1 MPDSPFIYRI
11 RGEDSLSHAYKSPY
25 TSSSRA
31 GYNPVKRHERY
42 EKTKEIIGRQAKT
55 YNKYGNY
62 KSPYYDPVARHERYL
77 RERSSLGIGKG
88 LSSLSTSSSGRGSS
102 GRSSGKGGKGSGKGS
117 SGKGGSSQTAN
128 NLSEQV
134 QALRDESN
142 LNTEAQ
148 REAAKRKIEDLKADL
163 KSQVQKLREQTAS
176 QIENEDNF
184 AEIRGATQLL
194 KSQIESLQG
203 KTSDDIE
210 AVGKGLKDW
219 ISQERDSLQR
229 RIQSLYKSYG
239 KDYKVTTQAD
249 KQRASESRDKE
260 VSSRAD
266 SIYKKKS

>member
-1 MPDSPFIYRI
+1 MPGSPFIYRI

-25 TSSSRA
+25 SSGSRA

-88 LSSLSTSSSGRGSS
+88 LSSLSTSSSGRGGS
-102 GRSSGKGGKGSGKGS
+102 GRSSGKGG
-117 SGKGGSSQTAN
+117 SGKGGSSQAAN

-163 KSQVQKLREQTAS
+163 KSRVQKLREQTAS

-249 KQRASESRDKE
+249 KKRASESRDKE

>member
-42 EKTKEIIGRQAKT
+42 EKTKEIIGRKAKT

-77 RERSSLGIGKG
+77 RERSSLGIGLGSGK
-88 LSSLSTSSSGRGSS
+88 SKSSGRGGS
-102 GRSSGKGGKGSGKGS
+102 GGSGKGG
-117 SGKGGSSQTAN
+117 SGKGGSSQTAD
-128 NLSEQV
+128 NLAEQV
-134 QALRDESN
+134 KALRDESN

-148 REAAKRKIEDLKADL
+148 REAAKRKLEDLRENLTK
-163 KSQVQKLREQTAS
+163 QVQKLREDAHTKLDTETNETA
-176 QIENEDNF
+176 ILG
-184 AEIRGATQLL
+184 ITQNL
-194 KSQIESLQG
+194 KSQIENLQNQ
-203 KTSDDIE
+203 TSSDMEKIS
-210 AVGKGLKDW
+210 ANLRDW
-219 ISQERDSLQR
+219 ISNERDALER
-229 RIQSLYKSYG
+229 RIAALYKSHG
-239 KDYKVTTQAD
+239 KTYTVTTQAD
-249 KQRASESRDKE
+249 KQSASERRDKE

>member
-25 TSSSRA
+25 SSSSRA

-42 EKTKEIIGRQAKT
+42 EKTKEIIGRKAKT

-77 RERSSLGIGKG
+77 RERSSLGIGLGSGK
-88 LSSLSTSSSGRGSS
+88 SKSSGRGGS
-102 GRSSGKGGKGSGKGS
+102 GGSGKGG
-117 SGKGGSSQTAN
+117 SGKGGSSQTAD
-128 NLSEQV
+128 NLAEQV
-134 QALRDESN
+134 KALREESN

-148 REAAKRKIEDLKADL
+148 REATKRKLEDLRENLTK
-163 KSQVQKLREQTAS
+163 QVQKLREDAHAKLDTETNETA
-176 QIENEDNF
+176 ILG
-184 AEIRGATQLL
+184 ITQNL
-194 KSQIESLQG
+194 KSQIENLQNQ
-203 KTSDDIE
+203 TSSDMEKIS
-210 AVGKGLKDW
+210 ANLRDW
-219 ISQERDSLQR
+219 ISNERDALER
-229 RIQSLYKSYG
+229 RIAALYKSHG
-239 KDYKVTTQAD
+239 KTYTVTTQAD

>member
-25 TSSSRA
+25 SSSSRA

-77 RERSSLGIGKG
+77 RERSSLGIGLGGGK
-88 LSSLSTSSSGRGSS
+88 SKSSGRGGS
-102 GRSSGKGGKGSGKGS
+102 GGSGKGG
-117 SGKGGSSQTAN
+117 SGKGGSSQAAD
-128 NLSEQV
+128 NLAEQV
-134 QALRDESN
+134 KALRDESN

-148 REAAKRKIEDLKADL
+148 REAAKRKLEDLRENLTK
-163 KSQVQKLREQTAS
+163 QVQKLREDAHTKLGTETNETA
-176 QIENEDNF
+176 ILG
-184 AEIRGATQLL
+184 ITQNL
-194 KSQIESLQG
+194 KSQIENLQNQ
-203 KTSDDIE
+203 TSSDMEKIS
-210 AVGKGLKDW
+210 ANLKDW
-219 ISQERDSLQR
+219 ISNERDALER
-229 RIQSLYKSYG
+229 RIAALYKSHG
-239 KDYKVTTQAD
+239 KTYTVTTQAD
-249 KQRASESRDKE
+249 KQSASERRDKE

>member
-1 MPDSPFIYRI
+1 MPDSHFVYRI

-25 TSSSRA
+25 SSGNRS
-31 GYNPVKRHERY
+31 GYNPIKRHERY

-77 RERSSLGIGKG
+77 RERSSLGIGQG
-88 LSSLSTSSSGRGSS
+88 ISALSKTSSGRG
-102 GRSSGKGGKGSGKGS
+102 GSSGKSGKGS
-117 SGKGGSSQTAN
+117 SGKGGSGKGGSSQSAN
-128 NLSEQV
+128 NLADQV
-134 QALRDESN
+134 KALRDESN

-163 KSQVQKLREQTAS
+163 TSQVQKLRGEAHDKLETETNETA
-176 QIENEDNF
+176 ILG
-184 AEIRGATQLL
+184 ITQNL
-194 KSQIESLQG
+194 KSQIENLQNQ
-203 KTSDDIE
+203 TSSDMEQISIN
-210 AVGKGLKDW
+210 LKDW
-219 ISQERDSLQR
+219 ISQERDSLER

-239 KDYKVTTQAD
+239 KDYKVTTQSD
-249 KQRASESRDKE
+249 KQSASKSRDKE

>member
-42 EKTKEIIGRQAKT
+42 EKTKEIIGRKAKT

-77 RERSSLGIGKG
+77 RERSSLGIGQG
-88 LSSLSTSSSGRGSS
+88 LSSTKSKSSGRG
-102 GRSSGKGGKGSGKGS
+102 GSSGKSGKGGSGKGS
-117 SGKGGSSQTAN
+117 SSQTAE
-128 NLSEQV
+128 NLAEQV
-134 QALRDESN
+134 KALRDESN

-148 REAAKRKIEDLKADL
+148 REAAKRKLEDLRENLTK
-163 KSQVQKLREQTAS
+163 QVQKLREDAHTKLDTETNETA
-176 QIENEDNF
+176 ILG
-184 AEIRGATQLL
+184 ITQNL
-194 KSQIESLQG
+194 KSQIENLQNQ
-203 KTSDDIE
+203 TSSDMEKIS
-210 AVGKGLKDW
+210 ANLKDW
-219 ISQERDSLQR
+219 ISNERDALEK
-229 RIQSLYKSYG
+229 RIAALYKSHG
-239 KDYKVTTQAD
+239 KTYTVTTQAD

>member
-42 EKTKEIIGRQAKT
+42 EKTKEIIGRKAKT

-77 RERSSLGIGKG
+77 RERSSLGIGLGSGK
-88 LSSLSTSSSGRGSS
+88 SKSSGRGGS
-102 GRSSGKGGKGSGKGS
+102 GGSGKGG
-117 SGKGGSSQTAN
+117 SGKGGSSQTAD
-128 NLSEQV
+128 NLAEQV
-134 QALRDESN
+134 KALRDESN

-148 REAAKRKIEDLKADL
+148 REAAKRKLEDLRENLTK
-163 KSQVQKLREQTAS
+163 QVQKLREDAHTKLDTETNETA
-176 QIENEDNF
+176 ILG
-184 AEIRGATQLL
+184 ITQNL
-194 KSQIESLQG
+194 KSQIENLQNQ
-203 KTSDDIE
+203 TSSDMEKIS
-210 AVGKGLKDW
+210 ANLKDW
-219 ISQERDSLQR
+219 ISNERDALER
-229 RIQSLYKSYG
+229 RIAALYKSHG
-239 KDYKVTTQAD
+239 KTYTVTTQAD
-249 KQRASESRDKE
+249 KQSASERRDKE

>member
-42 EKTKEIIGRQAKT
+42 EKTKEIIGRKAKT

-77 RERSSLGIGKG
+77 RERSSLGIGLGSGK
-88 LSSLSTSSSGRGSS
+88 SKSSGRGGS
-102 GRSSGKGGKGSGKGS
+102 GGSGKGG
-117 SGKGGSSQTAN
+117 SGKGGSSQATD
-128 NLSEQV
+128 NLAEQV
-134 QALRDESN
+134 KALRDESN

-148 REAAKRKIEDLKADL
+148 REAAKRKLEDLRENLTK
-163 KSQVQKLREQTAS
+163 QVQKLREDAHTKLDTETNETA
-176 QIENEDNF
+176 ILG
-184 AEIRGATQLL
+184 ITQNL
-194 KSQIESLQG
+194 KSQIENLQNQ
-203 KTSDDIE
+203 TSSDMEKIS
-210 AVGKGLKDW
+210 ANLKDW
-219 ISQERDSLQR
+219 ISNERDALER
-229 RIQSLYKSYG
+229 RIAALYKSHG
-239 KDYKVTTQAD
+239 KTYTVTTQAD
-249 KQRASESRDKE
+249 KQSASERRDKE